1 MKYARIVNNTAVD
14 VRTDSPDGCF
24 TPNIVKEFVTV
35 PDEVENGWINTD
47 GTWAA
52 PPPVELP
59 EPVPPPVVNIVPQS
73 VSARQAEKALILA
86 ELDDDVDALLAAMP
100 GVNGKLARAE
110 RNRAQTVERNNPLV
124 LQMATELGL
133 SSEEVDQ
140 LFILAATL

>member
-1 MKYARIVNNTAVD
+1 MTMYRATSAGNIPMTPEEEAAFLVEQAANAASVN
-14 VRTDSPDGCF
+14 
-24 TPNIVKEFVTV
+24 
-35 PDEVENGWINTD
+35 
-47 GTWAA
+47 
-52 PPPVELP
+52 
-59 EPVPPPVVNIVPQS
+59 VPQS

-100 GVNGKLARAE
+100 GVDGKLARAE
-110 RNRAQTVERNNPLV
+110 RARAQTVERNNPLV